1 MSFVFDTRKYEYENE
16 NELFDC
22 CIFMLVSRSFE
33 SLFSFKIA
41 FMMRLKIYTGSHA
54 TIVWR

>member
-1 MSFVFDTRKYEYENE
+1 MSFVFDTLKYEYENE

-54 TIVWR
+54 TIV